1 MSSGLSDILLSMEIS
16 TRIITEWLYTVG
28 PRIVLI
34 IVLAWVLQRVGMMIM
49 ERFIRQAI
57 KPDQFALPS
66 DEKQREDTLIAILR
80 TVLNVLWVV
89 IAIMLILD
97 EIGLSIGPLLA
108 SAGIVGVALGFG
120 GQWLIR
126 DLISGLFIVIEN
138 QFRVGDIVT
147 LHIGASGM
155 QEISGRVED
164 MSPRL
169 TVLRDLD
176 GKVHHVPN
184 GSITVA
190 TNVSMEFAGIN
201 LDIGIDQKVKLESA
215 IKIINDI
222 GQSLSEDKE
231 WQDKILEAPQ
241 FLRVDDFSDKS
252 VIIKITGKTLPME
265 QWAVSGELRKRLK
278 LSFDKA
284 GISLFA
290 SNGK

>member
-1 MSSGLSDILLSMEIS
+1 MSDILLSMEIS

-34 IVLAWVLQRVGMMIM
+34 IVLAWVLQRFGMMIM

-169 TVLRDLD
+169 TVLRDLY

>member
-1 MSSGLSDILLSMEIS
+1 MSSGLSDILLSMQIS

-34 IVLAWVLQRVGMMIM
+34 IVLAWVLQRFGMMIM

>member
-1 MSSGLSDILLSMEIS
+1 MKSDLSDILFIMGIN
-16 TRIITEWLYTVG
+16 TRIITEWIYTVG
-28 PRIVLI
+28 PKIILI
-34 IVLAWVLQRVGMMIM
+34 IALAWVLQRFGMMIM
-49 ERFIRQAI
+49 EKFIRQAI

-66 DEKQREDTLIAILR
+66 DEKQREDTLISILR

-97 EIGLSIGPLLA
+97 EIGLSIGPLIA

-184 GSITVA
+184 GSIAVA
-190 TNVSMEFAGIN
+190 TNISMEFSGIN
-201 LDIGIDQKVKLESA
+201 LDIGIDQKVKLETA
-215 IKIINDI
+215 IKLINDI
-222 GQSLSEDKE
+222 GLSLAEDKE
-231 WQDKILEAPQ
+231 WQDKILEPPQ

>member
-1 MSSGLSDILLSMEIS
+1 MSDILLSMEIS

-34 IVLAWVLQRVGMMIM
+34 IVLAWVLQRFGMMIM

-241 FLRVDDFSDKS
+241 LLRVDDFSDKS

>member
-1 MSSGLSDILLSMEIS
+1 MSDILLGMGIS
-16 TRIITEWLYTVG
+16 TRIITEWIYTVG

-34 IVLAWVLQRVGMMIM
+34 IVLAWILQRFGMMIM

-66 DEKQREDTLIAILR
+66 DEKQREDTLISILR
-80 TVLNVLWVV
+80 TVLNVLWVAV
-89 IAIMLILD
+89 AIMLILD
-97 EIGLSIGPLLA
+97 EIGLSIGPLIA

-184 GSITVA
+184 GSIAVA
-190 TNVSMEFAGIN
+190 TNISMEFAGIN
-201 LDIGIDQKVKLESA
+201 LDIGIDQKVKLETA
-215 IKIINDI
+215 IKLINDI
-222 GQSLSEDKE
+222 GQSLAEDKE

-290 SNGK
+290 SDGK

>member
-1 MSSGLSDILLSMEIS
+1 MSDILLGMGIS
-16 TRIITEWLYTVG
+16 TRIITEWIYTVG

-34 IVLAWVLQRVGMMIM
+34 IVLAWILQRFGMMIM

-66 DEKQREDTLIAILR
+66 DEKQREDTLISILR
-80 TVLNVLWVV
+80 TVLNVLWVAV
-89 IAIMLILD
+89 AIMLILD
-97 EIGLSIGPLLA
+97 EIGLSIGPLIA

-184 GSITVA
+184 GSIAVA
-190 TNVSMEFAGIN
+190 TNISMEFSGIN
-201 LDIGIDQKVKLESA
+201 LDIGIDQKVKLETA
-215 IKIINDI
+215 IKLINDI
-222 GQSLSEDKE
+222 GQALAEDKE

-290 SNGK
+290 SDGK

>member
-1 MSSGLSDILLSMEIS
+1 MSDILLGMGIS
-16 TRIITEWLYTVG
+16 TRIITEWIYTVG

-34 IVLAWVLQRVGMMIM
+34 IVLAWILQRFGMMIM

-66 DEKQREDTLIAILR
+66 DEKQREDTLISILR
-80 TVLNVLWVV
+80 TVLNVLWVAV
-89 IAIMLILD
+89 AIMLILD
-97 EIGLSIGPLLA
+97 EIGLSIGPLIA

-184 GSITVA
+184 GSIAVA
-190 TNVSMEFAGIN
+190 TNISMEFAGIN
-201 LDIGIDQKVKLESA
+201 LDIGIDQKVKLETA
-215 IKIINDI
+215 IKLINDI
-222 GQSLSEDKE
+222 GQSLAEDKE

>member
-34 IVLAWVLQRVGMMIM
+34 IVLAWVLQRFGMMIM

-190 TNVSMEFAGIN
+190 TNVSMEYAGIN

>member
-1 MSSGLSDILLSMEIS
+1 MGIS
-16 TRIITEWLYTVG
+16 TRIITEWIYTVG

-34 IVLAWVLQRVGMMIM
+34 IVLAWILQRFGMMIM

-66 DEKQREDTLIAILR
+66 DEKQREDTLISILR
-80 TVLNVLWVV
+80 TVLNVLWVAV
-89 IAIMLILD
+89 AIMLILD
-97 EIGLSIGPLLA
+97 EIGLSIGPLIA

-184 GSITVA
+184 GSIAVA
-190 TNVSMEFAGIN
+190 TNISMEFAGIN
-201 LDIGIDQKVKLESA
+201 LDIGIDQKVKLETA
-215 IKIINDI
+215 IKLINDI
-222 GQSLSEDKE
+222 GQSLAEDKE

>member
-1 MSSGLSDILLSMEIS
+1 MEK
-16 TRIITEWLYTVG
+16 
-28 PRIVLI
+28 
-34 IVLAWVLQRVGMMIM
+34 
-49 ERFIRQAI
+49 FIRQAI

-66 DEKQREDTLIAILR
+66 DEKQREDTLISILR

-97 EIGLSIGPLLA
+97 EIGLSIGPLIA

-184 GSITVA
+184 GSIAVA
-190 TNVSMEFAGIN
+190 TNISMEFSGIN
-201 LDIGIDQKVKLESA
+201 LDIGIDQKVKLETA
-215 IKIINDI
+215 IKLINDI
-222 GQSLSEDKE
+222 GLSLAEDKE
-231 WQDKILEAPQ
+231 WQDKILEPPQ

>member
-1 MSSGLSDILLSMEIS
+1 MSDILLGMGIS
-16 TRIITEWLYTVG
+16 TRIITEWIYTVG

-34 IVLAWVLQRVGMMIM
+34 IVLAWILQRFGMMIM

-66 DEKQREDTLIAILR
+66 DEKQREDTLISILR
-80 TVLNVLWVV
+80 TVLNVLWVAV
-89 IAIMLILD
+89 AIMLILD
-97 EIGLSIGPLLA
+97 EIGLSIGPLIA

-184 GSITVA
+184 GSIAVA
-190 TNVSMEFAGIN
+190 TNISMEFSGIN
-201 LDIGIDQKVKLESA
+201 LDIGIDQKVKLETA
-215 IKIINDI
+215 IKLINDI
-222 GQSLSEDKE
+222 GQSLAEDKE

>member
-34 IVLAWVLQRVGMMIM
+34 IVLAWVLQRFGMMIM

>member
-1 MSSGLSDILLSMEIS
+1 MSDILLSMQIS

-34 IVLAWVLQRVGMMIM
+34 IVLAWVLQRFGMMIM

>member
-1 MSSGLSDILLSMEIS
+1 MEIS

-34 IVLAWVLQRVGMMIM
+34 IVLAWVLQRFGMMIM